1 MIDDWLNQNPDDG
14 FDPNDHGIEMD
25 EIAKLHAMADMKEDQ
40 EIWAREQA
48 NKFYN
53 DFETLDIKESI
64 LAVTSL
70 IKTKVLNINQVNTML
85 DNNIFPTYICVEFD
99 LYLKKKDKNN
109 ETQTVIKRL
118 EKNYKVIANEN
129 GNVTFKLN

>member
-64 LAVTSL
+64 IAVSSL

-85 DNNIFPTYICVEFD
+85 DNMIEVFTFD
-99 LYLKKKDKNN
+99 EEYEKCHIVNEIKKGLK
-109 ETQTVIKRL
+109 
-118 EKNYKVIANEN
+118 
-129 GNVTFKLN
+129 

>member
-1 MIDDWLNQNPDDG
+1 MKNDWFDLDPEDG
-14 FDPNDHGIEMD
+14 FDPQDHNIEMD

-85 DNNIFPTYICVEFD
+85 DNMIEVFSQDEEYEKCHTVNEI
-99 LYLKKKDKNN
+99 KK
-109 ETQTVIKRL
+109 
-118 EKNYKVIANEN
+118 
-129 GNVTFKLN
+129 GLN

>member
-25 EIAKLHAMADMKEDQ
+25 EIAKLHAMEDMKEDQ

-53 DFETLDIKESI
+53 DFDSLNISDAI
-64 LAVTSL
+64 LAVGSL
-70 IKTKVLNINQVNTML
+70 IRNKALNIKQVNTML
-85 DNNIFPTYICVEFD
+85 DNMIEVFKMDEEYEKCHVCNEI
-99 LYLKKKDKNN
+99 KK
-109 ETQTVIKRL
+109 
-118 EKNYKVIANEN
+118 
-129 GNVTFKLN
+129 GLNAKF

>member
-53 DFETLDIKESI
+53 DFDSLNISDAI
-64 LAVTSL
+64 LAVGSL
-70 IKTKVLNINQVNTML
+70 IRNKALNIKQVNTML
-85 DNNIFPTYICVEFD
+85 DNMIEVFKMDEEYEKCHVCNEI
-99 LYLKKKDKNN
+99 KK
-109 ETQTVIKRL
+109 
-118 EKNYKVIANEN
+118 
-129 GNVTFKLN
+129 GLNAKF

>member
-70 IKTKVLNINQVNTML
+70 IKTKVLNIDQVNTML
-85 DNNIFPTYICVEFD
+85 DNMIEVFSQDEEYEKCHICNEI
-99 LYLKKKDKNN
+99 KKG
-109 ETQTVIKRL
+109 L
-118 EKNYKVIANEN
+118 
-129 GNVTFKLN
+129 GNARI

>member
-40 EIWAREQA
+40 EIWARQQA

-53 DFETLDIKESI
+53 DFESLDVSDAI
-64 LAVTSL
+64 LAVSSL
-70 IKTKVLNINQVNTML
+70 IKTKVLNIDQVNTML
-85 DNNIFPTYICVEFD
+85 NNMIKIYEQDEEFERCHICNQI
-99 LYLKKKDKNN
+99 KK
-109 ETQTVIKRL
+109 
-118 EKNYKVIANEN
+118 
-129 GNVTFKLN
+129 GLN

>member
-14 FDPNDHGIEMD
+14 FDPNDHEIEMD

-53 DFETLDIKESI
+53 DFEALNINDSI
-64 LAVTSL
+64 LAVSSL
-70 IKTKVLNINQVNTML
+70 IKTKVLSINQVNTML
-85 DNNIFPTYICVEFD
+85 DNMIAVFSQDEEYEKCHICNQI
-99 LYLKKKDKNN
+99 KK
-109 ETQTVIKRL
+109 
-118 EKNYKVIANEN
+118 
-129 GNVTFKLN
+129 GLN

>member
-25 EIAKLHAMADMKEDQ
+25 EIAKLHAMADMKEEQ

-53 DFETLDIKESI
+53 DFESLNISDAI
-64 LAVTSL
+64 LAVGSL
-70 IKTKVLNINQVNTML
+70 IKNKALNIKQVNTML
-85 DNNIFPTYICVEFD
+85 DNMIEVFKGDEEYEKCHVCNEI
-99 LYLKKKDKNN
+99 KK
-109 ETQTVIKRL
+109 
-118 EKNYKVIANEN
+118 
-129 GNVTFKLN
+129 GLNAKF

>member
-48 NKFYN
+48 NKFYD
-53 DFETLDIKESI
+53 DFESLDISDAI
-64 LAVTSL
+64 LAVGSL
-70 IKTKVLNINQVNTML
+70 IKNKALNIKQVNTML
-85 DNNIFPTYICVEFD
+85 DNMIEVFQMDEEYEKCHVCNEI
-99 LYLKKKDKNN
+99 KK
-109 ETQTVIKRL
+109 
-118 EKNYKVIANEN
+118 
-129 GNVTFKLN
+129 GLNAKF